1 MEKLTRWVLA
11 IFVLGALQMVM
22 VLGGFMAGRL
32 TANASALSFL
42 PGGGVSASAGGTP
55 EELQATF
62 KPFWE
67 AWEIVHQDY
76 AEQPV
81 NDQALMEGALHGML
95 DVLDDP
101 YTAYMTP
108 EEKVINSAHL
118 DGDFEGIGA
127 TVETDDETTYT
138 RIVSPIAGS
147 PAEAAGLLPG
157 DLIITIDGEDIAG
170 QDITTVVGKV
180 RGPAGSQVALE
191 IQREGHTETF
201 TVTITRATI
210 DLVSVESR
218 LLTDNIGYLKINSFG
233 EKTPTELRKQ
243 LTELMAK
250 NPSGLILDLRGN
262 PGGYLQTAINV
273 VSQFISNGVVMIE
286 RFGDGTE
293 RKFEA
298 ESGGLA
304 TQIPLVVLI
313 DKGSASA
320 SEIVA
325 GAIQDRGRGQ
335 LVGETSFGK
344 GSVQVVRTLSN
355 EGGLRVTIAR
365 WLTPNGEWIHEQGI
379 APDFEIARTEDD
391 RAAQRDPQLEKAIEI
406 LVGP

>member
-1 MEKLTRWVLA
+1 MERMMRWVIA
-11 IFVLGALQMVM
+11 IFVLGVLQVTM

-32 TANASALSFL
+32 TADVSALSFL
-42 PGGGVSASAGGTP
+42 PGGGTSAAAGGTP

-67 AWEIVHQDY
+67 AWDIVHEDY
-76 AEQPV
+76 AAQPV
-81 NDQALMEGALHGML
+81 DDQALMEGALRGML

-101 YTAYMTP
+101 YTTYMTP
-108 EEKVINSAHL
+108 EEKTINSAHL

-127 TVETDDETTYT
+127 TVETDETTTYT

-147 PAEAAGLLPG
+147 PAETAGLLPG
-157 DLIITIDGEDIAG
+157 DLIITINGEDIAG

-180 RGPAGSQVALE
+180 RGPAGSQVTLE
-191 IQREGHTETF
+191 IQREGRDANF

-218 LLTDNIGYLKINSFG
+218 MLTDNIGYLKINSFG
-233 EKTPTELRKQ
+233 EKTPTEMHIQ
-243 LTELMAK
+243 LTELMAQ
-250 NPSGLILDLRGN
+250 NPTGLILDLRGN
-262 PGGYLQTAINV
+262 PGGYLQTAVYV
-273 VSQFISNGVVMIE
+273 VSQFIPEGVVLIE

-298 ESGGLA
+298 ENGGLA

-325 GAIQDRGRGQ
+325 GAIKDRERGQ

-355 EGGLRVTIAR
+355 DGGVRVTVAR
-365 WLTPNGEWIHEQGI
+365 WLTPNGKWIHQQGI
-379 APDFEIARTEDD
+379 APDVAVERTEED
-391 RAAQRDPQLEKAIEI
+391 RAAQRDPQLEKALEI
-406 LVGP
+406 LVGR